1 MLLFMDVTVNSRIGA
16 LVAQRKTLVGKEVGK
31 LLLVTADAV
40 VGRSTQFDRML
51 LLLMGLSCCCCCG
64 WCILDFPTS

>member
-1 MLLFMDVTVNSRIGA
+1 MLLFMDVTVNSRIDA

-40 VGRSTQFDRML
+40 VGRSTKFDRML
-51 LLLMGLSCCCCCG
+51 LLLLLGLSCCCCCCG
-64 WCILDFPTS
+64 

>member
-1 MLLFMDVTVNSRIGA
+1 MLLFMDVTVNSRIA
-16 LVAQRKTLVGKEVGK
+16 LVAQRKTLLVGKEVGK

-51 LLLMGLSCCCCCG
+51 LLLLGLSCCCCCCG
-64 WCILDFPTS
+64 

>member
-1 MLLFMDVTVNSRIGA
+1 MLLFMDVTVNSRIA

-40 VGRSTQFDRML
+40 VGRSTKFDRML
-51 LLLMGLSCCCCCG
+51 LLLLGLSCCCCC
-64 WCILDFPTS
+64 S